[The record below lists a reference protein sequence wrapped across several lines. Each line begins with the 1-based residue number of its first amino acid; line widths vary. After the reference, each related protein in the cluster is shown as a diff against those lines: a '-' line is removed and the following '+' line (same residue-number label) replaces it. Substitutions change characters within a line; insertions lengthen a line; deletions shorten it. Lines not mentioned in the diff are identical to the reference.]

1 MASFTP
7 FSVTVHH
14 LGAEIPNLIAYERGV
29 SASKNALV
37 FIGGLTEGPHT
48 NAAIGVIAQR
58 LEGTDFG
65 VWELRM
71 RSSYTGFGYS
81 TLSND
86 VEDISVLVRYLRKI
100 SKEKI
105 VLLGAS
111 TGCQDCLEYTDHEK
125 YRNVPVDGYILLSP
139 VSERQAAGLIMS
151 QEDYVR
157 SIKHAQDMILQGN
170 ESEAMPTSLI
180 PFVFSSPVTAYRW
193 NSLAAQGGDDDYFSS
208 DLDDATV
215 KRKFGRI
222 DRPILFLPGEKDELV
237 LPSVDKRE
245 LLERWCQACPVD
257 TISGLSGNIPG
268 ADHAVSQPEAR
279 EWVGTTV
286 RSFVELL

>member
-1 MASFTP
+1 MASFAP

-14 LGAEIPNLIAYERGV
+14 LPAEVPNLIAYEQGG
-29 SASKNALV
+29 STLKNALV

-48 NAAIGVIAQR
+48 NSAIGVIAQK
-58 LEGTDFG
+58 LEGTGFG

-81 TLSND
+81 KLSND

-100 SKEKI
+100 SKAKI
-105 VLLGAS
+105 VLIGAS
-111 TGCQDCLEYTDHEK
+111 TGCQDCLEYTDHER
-125 YRNVPVDGYILLSP
+125 YGSVPVDGYILLSP
-139 VSERQAAGLIMS
+139 VSDRQAAGLIMS
-151 QEDYVR
+151 QDDYEM
-157 SIKHAQDMILQGN
+157 SIKHAQGMILQGN
-170 ESEAMPTSLI
+170 ENEAMPTSLI

-193 NSLAAQGGDDDYFSS
+193 NSLGAQGGDDDYFSS

-215 KRKFGRI
+215 KRKFGRV
-222 DRPILFLPGEKDELV
+222 DKPILFLPGEQDELV
-237 LPSVDKRE
+237 LQSVDKKE
-245 LLERWCQACPVD
+245 LLERWCQACPLGTV
-257 TISGLSGNIPG
+257 SGLSSIVPG

-286 RSFVELL
+286 RNFLELL